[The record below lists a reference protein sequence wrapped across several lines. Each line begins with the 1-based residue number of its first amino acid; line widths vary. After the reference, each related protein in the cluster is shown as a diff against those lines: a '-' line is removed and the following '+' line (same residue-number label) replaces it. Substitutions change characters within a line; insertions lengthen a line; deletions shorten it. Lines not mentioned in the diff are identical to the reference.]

1 MLSATPLLLALLAQ
15 AAGGTPT
22 PAPVPSPKP
31 GPVILFLIDNS
42 ASLPPLDPQEQRV
55 AALEKMF
62 TFLEGQPY
70 RLILFGGRG
79 ELYVDD
85 PSRYRNNGQWTD
97 FYFAFDKARELMKT
111 YPEGTEFRLVLL
123 TDAILDP
130 SPREWEGMD
139 VPASEELKPHVTRR
153 TLELLE
159 QMGVPLYVILVG
171 APPTEGVAAGDREQ
185 APTLVLQMVQAANGA
200 RASAMAQS
208 LAAFFSDDGLLL
220 RKFVFRVGPEEG
232 LKKLEPV
239 VRRVVAPARPAVEA
253 QLLGSLVLPLVLFLC
268 LLLGILVRSFPG
280 PGDVEILELALG
292 VPVHVAADRFHKVA
306 AGGWA
311 NTGLSLVADAREA
324 TATFTYQPSSIDV
337 TGTGLDTAGLDEASL
352 RLLPL
357 GLDEFRKTLA
367 DFAAWGSKEERIQAL
382 NLDYMAKNLE
392 TREAERILGSAA
404 AERRA
409 VPALDFLRA
418 KAHLAGND
426 ALRERLLAPRVVAA
440 SYGKAGERKELN
452 PGERFR
458 IGRYAFVA
466 GKLGKGGR
474 KDVRLPL
481 YYDRVPSMLGLKT
494 ILPKAF
500 QRLVRFRASSER
512 VVS

>member
-1 MLSATPLLLALLAQ
+1 MLSATPLLVALLAQ
-15 AAGGTPT
+15 AAGATPS
-22 PAPVPSPKP
+22 PSPVASPKP

-42 ASLPPLDPQEQRV
+42 ASLPPLDPQEKRV
-55 AALEKMF
+55 EALEKMF

-70 RLILFGGRG
+70 RLILFGARS

-97 FYFAFDKARELMKT
+97 FYFAFDKARELMQT
-111 YPEGTEFRLVLL
+111 YPKGTEFRLVLL
-123 TDAILDP
+123 TDGVLDP
-130 SPREWEGMD
+130 SPREWQEMQVPEGED
-139 VPASEELKPHVTRR
+139 LKAHVTRR
-153 TLELLE
+153 TMDLLE
-159 QMGVPLYVILVG
+159 QIGVPLYVILVG
-171 APPTEGVAAGDREQ
+171 APPSEDVAPGDREQ
-185 APTLVLQMVQAANGA
+185 APVLVLHMVQAANGA

-239 VRRVVAPARPAVEA
+239 VRRVVAPARAAVEA

-292 VPVHVAADRFHKVA
+292 APAHVSADRFHKVA
-306 AGGWA
+306 SGGWA
-311 NTGLSLVADAREA
+311 NTGLSLVGDAREA
-324 TATFTYQPSSIDV
+324 TATLTYQPSSIDV
-337 TGTGLDTAGLDEASL
+337 TGTGLDTAGLDEISL

-392 TREAERILGSAA
+392 TKEAERILGTPP
-404 AERRA
+404 AERRG

-426 ALRERLLAPRVVAA
+426 ALRERLLAPRVLAA
-440 SYGKAGERKELN
+440 SYGKSGERKELV

-458 IGRYAFVA
+458 IGRYTFVA

-481 YYDRVPSMLGLKT
+481 YYDRVPSVLGLKA

-500 QRLVRFRASSER
+500 QRLVRFRSSSER